1 MDHSDID
8 DLIAEALAGAC
19 AALAVALVFQKSP
32 AVKEIAG
39 HVPRLGWKP
48 DDEDNPP
55 ILARLIVGALSTV
68 VFRSIFGLTRM
79 GARKLLP
86 T

>member
-1 MDHSDID
+1 
-8 DLIAEALAGAC
+8 
-19 AALAVALVFQKSP
+19 
-32 AVKEIAG
+32 
-39 HVPRLGWKP
+39 VPRLGWKP